1 MGPGQVEVIAQEMD
15 QQRAVLDVDSN
26 GLAVDRQL
34 DCRHGEFLPGMILIA
49 SN

>member
-26 GLAVDRQL
+26 GLAVHRQF
-34 DCRHGEFLPGMILIA
+34 DCRHVKSSQSDFDWF
-49 SN
+49 